1 MNPNIAVIHY
11 SSTGNTLKLATGLAD
26 GARERG
32 AVVRLLRVAELAPR
46 DAVEKNP
53 AWMRHLQKE
62 ESAGGTPLAQLDDL
76 AWADGI
82 ALGSPT
88 RFGGPTAQL
97 KNFLDST
104 GGLWAKGV
112 LAQKVVTAFTSASTS
127 HGGLESTI
135 LALLNTA
142 YHWGALIMPLGYVD
156 EVVRK
161 HAGNP
166 YGASWVSRSGSS
178 PDDTAVAAARS
189 QGRRF
194 ATVVGALKR
203 GLAAGAPVP

>member
-1 MNPNIAVIHY
+1 MNTNIAVIHY
-11 SSTGNTLKLATGLAD
+11 SATGNTLMLATALAE
-26 GARERG
+26 GAREGG
-32 AVVRLLRVAELAPR
+32 AEVRLLRVAELAPR
-46 DAVEKNP
+46 EAIAKNP
-53 AWMRHLQKE
+53 AWVRHLQRE
-62 ESAGGTPLAQLDDL
+62 EAEGGTPLATLDDL
-76 AWADGI
+76 VWADGI

-104 GGLWAKGV
+104 GGLWAKGE
-112 LAQKVVTAFTSASTS
+112 LAKKFVTAFTSASTA

-142 YHWGALIMPLGYVD
+142 YHWGSLIMPLGYAD
-156 EVVRK
+156 EVVK
-161 HAGNP
+161 KQTGNP
-166 YGASWVSRSGSS
+166 YGATWVSRSGST
-178 PDDTAVAAARS
+178 PDDFALSAART

-203 GLAAGAPVP
+203 GMASAQS